1 MENQKDKKIYTHNN
15 ELLDNKITNKS
26 RLIINII
33 STIILI
39 CLLFIITISFIIS
52 KYSEPNIYIKTSNES
67 HFFIK
72 YIV

>member
-26 RLIINII
+26 RLIINIM

-52 KYSEPNIYIKTSNES
+52 KYM
-67 HFFIK
+67 
-72 YIV
+72 